1 MCHVPGDVN
10 PQQHRRETSYIDLVL
25 SIIAKGILTLLISFV
40 SNVSAQHP
48 SHLLFSESVV
58 TQIKANGN
66 GGYFSIRRIGERQAR
81 VGLVREVFVGDP

>member
-25 SIIAKGILTLLISFV
+25 LIIAKGIPTLLISFV

-48 SHLLFSESVV
+48 SHVSYSQNLLWHKSTTMEMEGILAYV
-58 TQIKANGN
+58 
-66 GGYFSIRRIGERQAR
+66 E
-81 VGLVREVFVGDP
+81 